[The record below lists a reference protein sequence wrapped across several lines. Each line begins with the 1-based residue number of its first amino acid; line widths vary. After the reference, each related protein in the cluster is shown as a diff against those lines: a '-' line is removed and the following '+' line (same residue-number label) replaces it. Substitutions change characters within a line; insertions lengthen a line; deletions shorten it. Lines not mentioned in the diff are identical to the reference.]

1 MRLCTWG
8 AGGILAADMGL
19 GKTVQA
25 IAVLLGRK
33 ILGSSLLV
41 VPTAV
46 LYNWKSEMV
55 RFAPGLRFADFN
67 SGNREEILKNL
78 KDYDVILCTYGVLN
92 TEIEAL
98 SKVEWNLAVLDLS
111 LIKI

>member
-8 AGGILAADMGL
+8 AGGILADDMGL

-33 ILGSSLLV
+33 ILGPSLLV

-55 RFAPGLRFADFN
+55 RVCAG
-67 SGNREEILKNL
+67 SEICRL
-78 KDYDVILCTYGVLN
+78 
-92 TEIEAL
+92 
-98 SKVEWNLAVLDLS
+98 
-111 LIKI
+111 

>member
-1 MRLCTWG
+1 M
-8 AGGILAADMGL
+8 AYAALYLGRRGVYWRYMGL

-33 ILGSSLLV
+33 ILGPSLLV

-67 SGNREEILKNL
+67 SGNRKILQNL

-98 SKVEWNLAVLDLS
+98 RRLNGIWRF
-111 LIKI
+111 

>member
-1 MRLCTWG
+1 MAYAALYLGRW
-8 AGGILAADMGL
+8 GILADDMGL

-33 ILGSSLLV
+33 ILGPSLLV

-67 SGNREEILKNL
+67 SGNREEILK
-78 KDYDVILCTYGVLN
+78 T
-92 TEIEAL
+92 
-98 SKVEWNLAVLDLS
+98 SKTTMSFCARTVCS
-111 LIKI
+111 IPRSKR

>member
-8 AGGILAADMGL
+8 AGGILADDMGL

-33 ILGSSLLV
+33 ILGPSLLV

-67 SGNREEILKNL
+67 SATEKRSSKTLKTTMSFCART
-78 KDYDVILCTYGVLN
+78 VCSIPR
-92 TEIEAL
+92 
-98 SKVEWNLAVLDLS
+98 SKR
-111 LIKI
+111 